1 MFQNIFRKTTFHTI
15 STCLCL
21 MMMKGEV
28 NIIVTMFI
36 NTLKTICISL
46 IIDVFFFVDNN
57 FHLVFFFSF
66 NFLQVQGIN
75 GKGIVGVYQIKG
87 DL

>member
-1 MFQNIFRKTTFHTI
+1 MFQNIFRKTIFHTI
-15 STCLCL
+15 ITCLCL

-28 NIIVTMFI
+28 NIIVTMSI
-36 NTLKTICISL
+36 NTLKNYLHLVNNWC
-46 IIDVFFFVDNN
+46 FFFVGNN

-75 GKGIVGVYQIKG
+75 GKGIVGVYQI
-87 DL
+87 